1 MSVFG
6 RASLVAQRLK
16 HLPTMREIWVRS
28 LGREDPWRRKWY
40 PLQYSCLEN
49 PMPGRLPSTGSQRV
63 GHDWVTSL
71 SRSFNKLKTAVCC
84 WTPVCSRHWVRLFY
98 LLSLILLTNPSNPWW
113 FSLNSDLF
121 LTFIVVI
128 LFLYVYLMFIV
139 FFTKLMS
146 PVRADTV
153 TILFKPVHPVSST
166 MCDTY

>member
-1 MSVFG
+1 M
-6 RASLVAQRLK
+6 
-16 HLPTMREIWVRS
+16 
-28 LGREDPWRRKWY
+28 
-40 PLQYSCLEN
+40 
-49 PMPGRLPSTGSQRV
+49 
-63 GHDWVTSL
+63 
-71 SRSFNKLKTAVCC
+71 
-84 WTPVCSRHWVRLFY
+84 CSRHWVRLFY